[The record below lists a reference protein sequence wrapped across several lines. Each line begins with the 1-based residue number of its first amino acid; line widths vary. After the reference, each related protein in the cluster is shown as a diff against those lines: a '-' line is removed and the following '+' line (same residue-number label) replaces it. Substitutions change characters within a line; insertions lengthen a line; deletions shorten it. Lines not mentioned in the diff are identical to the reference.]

1 MVFHQ
6 KWRCQ
11 HSSVN
16 KTAGHHATNCPA
28 FVDIKI
34 KKINK
39 NTKKNDAFLKKAVPL
54 AAVIKLREDHNHNLH
69 CADGL
74 RLLKSTADTR
84 ALFYEYFKDGLTPA
98 EAMCLHQEKL
108 AATTATMEHLASGA
122 ENPSART
129 VYHWYSTWRV
139 EHYGDPVDPIKKLG
153 EKAAMYPQHG
163 VDVRTTQSEDGS
175 CWAVLVVTKI
185 MLRTQ
190 QLAAA
195 SEIVFLDST
204 SSTDGTQSTTTVLLA
219 ATKAGA
225 IPLAVLLHSCQTTES
240 YTRAFQLLKDAYPVC
255 FGGAHAP
262 QGFMTDNASAEKAAL
277 RTTWPEAIQLLCHF
291 HVAQAEWRWL
301 FAAVNQVGRDERRDL
316 MSAFQK

>member
-11 HSSVN
+11 HSSVG
-16 KTAGHHATNCPA
+16 KTAGRHATNCPA
-28 FVDIKI
+28 FVDITI
-34 KKINK
+34 KQINN
-39 NTKKNDAFLKKAVPL
+39 NTKKNDAFLKKPVPL
-54 AAVIKLREDHNHNLH
+54 AAVIKLREDHNHNPD

-84 ALFYEYFKDGLTPA
+84 ALFHGYFKLPVA
-98 EAMCLHQEKL
+98 LLPYK
-108 AATTATMEHLASGA
+108 
-122 ENPSART
+122 
-129 VYHWYSTWRV
+129 YS
-139 EHYGDPVDPIKKLG
+139 DPEVTGVLCFPEIL
-153 EKAAMYPQHG
+153 EC

-204 SSTDGTQSTTTVLLA
+204 S
-219 ATKAGA
+219 ATAQL
-225 IPLAVLLHSCQTTES
+225 PDN
-240 YTRAFQLLKDAYPVC
+240 RAFQLLKDAYPVC

-262 QGFMTDNASAEKAAL
+262 EAFMTDNASAEKAAL
-277 RTTWPEAIQLLCHF
+277 RTTWPEAVQLLCHF
-291 HVAQAEWRWL
+291 HVAQAKWRWL
-301 FAAVNQVGRDERRDL
+301 
-316 MSAFQK
+316 